1 MSTPRR
7 QALNPPTSPA
17 PVRSYYSNAIQ
28 VGAGKLLFIAGQ
40 VAIDRDGHLV
50 GAGDPAAQCE
60 QILKNIQGLCEAAG
74 ATLADVIKVGVFV
87 TDINILPAIAPVRT
101 RYFPKD
107 GPAST
112 LVEVSRLVEPE
123 WLLEIDA
130 VVAVP

>member
-1 MSTPRR
+1 LTTTRR

-17 PVRSYYSNAIQ
+17 PVRSYYSNAIK
-28 VGAGKLLFIAGQ
+28 VSAGNLLFIAGQ
-40 VAIDRDGHLV
+40 VSIDRDGQLV

-60 QILKNIQGLCEAAG
+60 QILKNIAGLCEAAG
-74 ATLADVIKVGVFV
+74 ATLADVIKVTVFV
-87 TDINILPAIAPVRT
+87 TDMDMLPKLAPVRT

-112 LVEVSRLVEPE
+112 LVEVRRLVEPE

-130 VVAVP
+130 VVAIP